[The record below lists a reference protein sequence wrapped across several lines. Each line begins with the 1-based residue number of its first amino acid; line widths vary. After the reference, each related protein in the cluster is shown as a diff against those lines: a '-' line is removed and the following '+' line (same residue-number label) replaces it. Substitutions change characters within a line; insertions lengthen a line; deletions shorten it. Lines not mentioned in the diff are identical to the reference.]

1 MSRANLFIFKAFGH
15 ALVFEKHEYNI
26 GNDISYIQFVKNLAL
41 VDYISISN
49 IYSPKPYYILQVD
62 LAFPI

>member
-26 GNDISYIQFVKNLAL
+26 GNDISYIQFVKKSDFGWLYL
-41 VDYISISN
+41 HKQY
-49 IYSPKPYYILQVD
+49 L
-62 LAFPI
+62 